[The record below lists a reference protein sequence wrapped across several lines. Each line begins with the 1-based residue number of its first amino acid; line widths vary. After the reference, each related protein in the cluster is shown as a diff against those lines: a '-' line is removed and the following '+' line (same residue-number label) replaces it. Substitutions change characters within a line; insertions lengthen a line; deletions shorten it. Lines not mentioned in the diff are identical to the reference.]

1 MALLFLGEPDQN
13 GIAFVSSIVYQPQY
27 LDEEIRAQG
36 VEVDEGLIPTTSDP
50 DKDIVLKFNVNRHEF
65 VVEQV
70 ERPPSPEKVQKDLQE
85 ENKQLGQQV
94 SGLEIQLLQKDQDIK
109 VIAQQLSELE
119 IEVLKIKQTGGTV
132 Q

>member
-1 MALLFLGEPDQN
+1 MALLFLGEHDQS
-13 GIAFVSSIVYQPQY
+13 GIAFVSSIVYQTQY
-27 LDEEIRAQG
+27 LDEETIKKG
-36 VEVDEGLIPTTSDP
+36 INVV
-50 DKDIVLKFNVNRHEF
+50 DKDIPVSNKPEKDMVLKYDVNKNEF
-65 VVEQV
+65 VVEYV
-70 ERPPSPEKVQKDLQE
+70 DRPANTEEAQKKLQE